1 MAFGSFQLHDS
12 CFNIAHALMA
22 VSYCIPILGLFA
34 EHERTY
40 RAQTQLTMQLEE
52 AKQEAGAAN
61 QSKSYFLAN
70 MSHEI
75 RTPMTAI
82 LGYTDEI
89 LEDGEPTQT
98 PEARQQAIEAI
109 RRNGNHLLQII
120 NDILDLS
127 RIEAGRLPIERLR
140 FSPEQLVNEV
150 LSQLRGRAHEKGL
163 EVRLELPS
171 PIPEAIESDP
181 TRTRQILINLLGN
194 AIKFT
199 DQGVIRLVLGEG
211 STFRVRL
218 PLLPLGGAAPE
229 EGIAP
234 SGQETVLQV
243 PDPNES
249 GEPLHCRI
257 LLAEDTHDNQL
268 LSGRIL
274 ERAGA
279 AVEVVENGRLAVE
292 RALAA
297 QEDDEPFHVVLM
309 DMQLP
314 VLDGYDAAQALR
326 KAGYDLPV
334 LALTAHVM
342 AAARQQCLEAGCDDF
357 VTKPINRTRL
367 LEAVGRCL
375 REPKPEATP
384 MESSSS
390 RKHDEGQS
398 HAKAGQRAILAR
410 SGAG

>member
-12 CFNIAHALMA
+12 CFNIVHALMA
-22 VSYCIPILGLFA
+22 VSYFIPTLGLFA

-52 AKQEAGAAN
+52 AKQEADAAN

-171 PIPEAIESDP
+171 PIP
-181 TRTRQILINLLGN
+181 
-194 AIKFT
+194 
-199 DQGVIRLVLGEG
+199 
-211 STFRVRL
+211 
-218 PLLPLGGAAPE
+218 
-229 EGIAP
+229 
-234 SGQETVLQV
+234 
-243 PDPNES
+243 
-249 GEPLHCRI
+249 
-257 LLAEDTHDNQL
+257 
-268 LSGRIL
+268 
-274 ERAGA
+274 
-279 AVEVVENGRLAVE
+279 
-292 RALAA
+292 
-297 QEDDEPFHVVLM
+297 
-309 DMQLP
+309 
-314 VLDGYDAAQALR
+314 
-326 KAGYDLPV
+326 
-334 LALTAHVM
+334 
-342 AAARQQCLEAGCDDF
+342 
-357 VTKPINRTRL
+357 
-367 LEAVGRCL
+367 
-375 REPKPEATP
+375 
-384 MESSSS
+384 
-390 RKHDEGQS
+390 
-398 HAKAGQRAILAR
+398 
-410 SGAG
+410 

>member
-1 MAFGSFQLHDS
+1 MAPAIATQLYMAFGSFQLHDS

-22 VSYCIPILGLFA
+22 VSYFIPILGLFA

-181 TRTRQILINLLGN
+181 TL
-194 AIKFT
+194 
-199 DQGVIRLVLGEG
+199 
-211 STFRVRL
+211 
-218 PLLPLGGAAPE
+218 
-229 EGIAP
+229 
-234 SGQETVLQV
+234 
-243 PDPNES
+243 
-249 GEPLHCRI
+249 
-257 LLAEDTHDNQL
+257 
-268 LSGRIL
+268 
-274 ERAGA
+274 
-279 AVEVVENGRLAVE
+279 
-292 RALAA
+292 
-297 QEDDEPFHVVLM
+297 
-309 DMQLP
+309 
-314 VLDGYDAAQALR
+314 
-326 KAGYDLPV
+326 
-334 LALTAHVM
+334 
-342 AAARQQCLEAGCDDF
+342 
-357 VTKPINRTRL
+357 
-367 LEAVGRCL
+367 
-375 REPKPEATP
+375 
-384 MESSSS
+384 
-390 RKHDEGQS
+390 
-398 HAKAGQRAILAR
+398 
-410 SGAG
+410 